1 MNLLISSDAELDIKE
16 GFRFY
21 EEQQDGLG
29 IYFRDSILV
38 DIDSLMFHAGIH
50 PVINGYHCMLAK
62 TFPFAV
68 YYSRS
73 EDDVIVVAVLDAR
86 RNPSWIRERLS

>member
-1 MNLLISSDAELDIKE
+1 MNVLISSDAELDIKE

-29 IYFRDSILV
+29 IYFRDSSLV
-38 DIDSLMFHAGIH
+38 DIDSLKFHGGIH
-50 PVINGYHCMLAK
+50 QVINGYHCMLAK
-62 TFPFAV
+62 TFPFAI

-73 EDDVIVVAVLDAR
+73 EDEVTVVAVLGSR
-86 RNPSWIRERLS
+86 RNPSWIRKRLS